1 MFNPN
6 KSAIITPYRR
16 GYSMTVRKTIRK
28 VNKARILKAVAS
40 SSAIETGESIKQ
52 TESRL
57 KANTSKFKYLELAN

>member
-1 MFNPN
+1 
-6 KSAIITPYRR
+6 
-16 GYSMTVRKTIRK
+16 MTVRKTIRK

-52 TESRL
+52 IESRL